1 MKYDKYMKIIIFLSH
16 NRCNVVNEFLLFC
29 KKISI

>member
-1 MKYDKYMKIIIFLSH
+1 MKISIFISH

-29 KKISI
+29 KKKFQYSKNI